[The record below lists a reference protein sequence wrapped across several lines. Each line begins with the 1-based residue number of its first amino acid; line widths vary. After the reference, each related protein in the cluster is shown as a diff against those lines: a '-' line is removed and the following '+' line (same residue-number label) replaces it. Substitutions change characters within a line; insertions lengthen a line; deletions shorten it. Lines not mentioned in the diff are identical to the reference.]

1 MKRKNREER
10 EQRVAEE
17 VARGGSSEGVI
28 QKGRY
33 PKSETF
39 EKPGVEKPEE
49 EKWTPMRKEVA
60 AAARCAGQR
69 GFKSMMKSR
78 HGGRIRSGRVDRR
91 PGGEDRSAGRFVD
104 GDSKMRVE
112 RGAGRLRDLKMR
124 VDRRRKMGDVEMRV
138 EGGEKVRADERGGEM
153 RSGGHLRN
161 RVEIRESPWRRTT
174 MGRY

>member
-1 MKRKNREER
+1 MVIRKNREER

-28 QKGRY
+28 QKGRN

-49 EKWTPMRKEVA
+49 KNWTPRRKESA
-60 AAARCAGQR
+60 AAVRRAGQR
-69 GFKSMMKSR
+69 GFKSMTKSRHGGRRRSRRGFKSRTKSR

-91 PGGEDRSAGRFVD
+91 PGRENMSAGRFVD

-112 RGAGRLRDLKMR
+112 M
-124 VDRRRKMGDVEMRV
+124 
-138 EGGEKVRADERGGEM
+138 
-153 RSGGHLRN
+153 
-161 RVEIRESPWRRTT
+161 
-174 MGRY
+174 